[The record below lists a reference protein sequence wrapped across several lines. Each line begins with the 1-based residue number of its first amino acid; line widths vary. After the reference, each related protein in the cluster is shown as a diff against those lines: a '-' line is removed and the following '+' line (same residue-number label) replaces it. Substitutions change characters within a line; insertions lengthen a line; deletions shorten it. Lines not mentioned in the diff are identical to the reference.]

1 MTVAGRR
8 ALIDSSAS
16 IPVVRQA
23 KLLGI
28 ARGSAYYAPRV
39 DPEDKRL
46 MDAIDAIYTECPF
59 YGNRRIRIELRDRLP
74 LPIGRDRVRTLMR
87 TMGIEAIYPKP
98 RRDTS
103 ISAPEHE
110 KYPYLLRGIVADHSN
125 HIWGTDITYIRL
137 AEGFCYLVALLDWYS
152 RYVIAWA
159 LSPTLESAFCV
170 DNLERALALALP
182 DFHNSDQGVQFTD
195 KDYVGTLKAHPSIR
209 ISMDGRGRCMDNIFT
224 ERLWRT
230 VKYEDVYL
238 RSYADIG
245 AAREGLGNYF
255 DFYNH
260 RRRHQALDYQTPS
273 AVYHGG

>member
-8 ALIDSSAS
+8 ALIDSSVS
-16 IPVVRQA
+16 VPIIRQA
-23 KLLGI
+23 EILDI
-28 ARGSAYYAPRV
+28 ARGSVYYTPRV
-39 DPEDKRL
+39 DTEDKRL
-46 MDAIDAIYTECPF
+46 MDAIDAIYTEWPF
-59 YGNRRIRIELRDRLP
+59 YGNRRICIELGDRLS

-87 TMGIEAIYPKP
+87 AMGIEAIYPKP
-98 RRDTS
+98 RRNTS
-103 ISAPEHE
+103 IAAPAHE
-110 KYPYLLRGIVADHSN
+110 KYPYLLRGVIAGHPN

-152 RYVIAWA
+152 RYVVTWT
-159 LSPTLESAFCV
+159 LSPTMESAFCV
-170 DNLERALALALP
+170 DNLARALTCALP
-182 DFHNSDQGVQFTD
+182 GFHNSDQGVQFTD
-195 KDYVGTLKAHPSIR
+195 KDYVGTLKSHPSIR

-238 RSYADIG
+238 RSYADI
-245 AAREGLGNYF
+245 ASAREGLGNYF

-260 RRRHQALDYQTPS
+260 RRRHQALDYRTPS